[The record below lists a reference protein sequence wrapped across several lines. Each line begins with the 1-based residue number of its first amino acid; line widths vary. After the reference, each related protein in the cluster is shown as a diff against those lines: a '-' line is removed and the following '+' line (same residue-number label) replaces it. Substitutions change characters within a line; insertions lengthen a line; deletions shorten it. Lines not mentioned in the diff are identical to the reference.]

1 MTPSEAFVQALSA
14 QIEGRTL
21 SLTFATSAEAVRFRH
36 ACNSYRRRLREAN
49 EDLPADSP
57 MWGKSIYDD
66 LAISLS
72 ENVLTFK
79 AANPTPISME
89 VK

>member
-1 MTPSEAFVQALSA
+1 MTPSEAFAKALEA
-14 QIEGRTL
+14 LIEGHTL

-36 ACNSYRRRLREAN
+36 SCNSYRRRLREAN
-49 EDLPADSP
+49 EDLPSASP
-57 MWGKSIYDD
+57 MWGRSVYDD
-66 LAISLS
+66 IAISLS

-79 AANPTPISME
+79 AANPAPISME